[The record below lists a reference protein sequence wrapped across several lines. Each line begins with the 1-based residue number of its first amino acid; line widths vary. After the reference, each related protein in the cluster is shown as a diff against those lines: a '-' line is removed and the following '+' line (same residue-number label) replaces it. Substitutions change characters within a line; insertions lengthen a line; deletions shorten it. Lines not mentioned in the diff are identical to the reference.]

1 MKIHEL
7 PFPVIWENGVQ
18 TGYGGDQDWF
28 TQLFQQRAGC
38 ASVTGANLA
47 AYYAANIPGCAA
59 LYAGKTGRFS
69 KEEYLAGMQTMYR
82 YLTPGPMGYP
92 FAQRFTQSF
101 LRFAAER
108 GVRFQAQT
116 LFHGSSEQVRMTFL
130 KEAIAA
136 GDPVALLVL
145 KHRAPEM
152 QENNWHWVTVT
163 GWAQSADGE
172 IVILSNCGVR
182 EEYPAA
188 VLLEN
193 HCGNVLRMARFLLV
207 NPVDFKTKQENHSKP
222 NG

>member
-18 TGYGGDQDWF
+18 AGYGGDQDWYP
-28 TQLFQQRAGC
+28 QMFQQRAGC

-59 LYAGKTGRFS
+59 LYAGNTQRFD
-69 KEEYLAGMQTMYR
+69 KGEYLAGMQAMYR
-82 YLTPGPMGYP
+82 YLTPGPMGFP
-92 FAQRFTQSF
+92 FAERFTQSF
-101 LRFAAER
+101 RRFAADR
-108 GVRFQAQT
+108 GVHFQVQT
-116 LFHGSSEQVRMTFL
+116 LFHRSSVQDRMVFV

-152 QENNWHWVTVT
+152 RENNWHWVTVT
-163 GWAQSADGE
+163 GWAQSAGGE

-182 EEYPAA
+182 EEYSAD

-193 HCGNVLRMARFLLV
+193 YCRNVLRMARFLR
-207 NPVDFKTKQENHSKP
+207 QE
-222 NG
+222 